1 MVAGGK
7 IQLNRLTVFLLAA
20 LLLSAALLGAVFLM
34 PNLRPEPAAP
44 PAAKPEAPQ
53 LPDLPERFAGVR
65 LVSSYSGPEAVRD
78 ILRLHRNEFPLL
90 DGLIAT
96 YAGDAEVTVWV
107 SLSPSYEEAD
117 YLMRRMV
124 ETMPASTVFQ
134 EEAVFTLDGRQVYH
148 VTGMGM
154 DHYYY
159 LEGLYV
165 YWLAIG
171 ETTAPQEVLAAFL
184 QSF

>member
-1 MVAGGK
+1 M
-7 IQLNRLTVFLLAA
+7 F
-20 LLLSAALLGAVFLM
+20 M
-34 PNLRPEPAAP
+34 PASSPQPPAP
-44 PAAKPEAPQ
+44 PAAEREAPR
-53 LPDLPERFAGVR
+53 LPQLPERFAGLQ
-65 LVSSYSGPEAVRD
+65 LVSSYSGPAAVRD

-90 DGLIAT
+90 DGLIAL

-107 SLSPSYEEAD
+107 SLSPTLEEAAE
-117 YLMRRMV
+117 LMRRMV

-134 EEAVFTLDGRQVYH
+134 EESVFTLEGRQVYH

-159 LEGLYV
+159 LDGLYV
-165 YWLAIG
+165 YWLAVG
-171 ETTAPQEVLAAFL
+171 ETTAPREVLAAFL